1 MKSIGVPGWECDSPA
16 QRRCDAC
23 SIHHKTH
30 WPYANAHMQMMSQV
44 YTLHRKDPNFPITI
58 INRIKEF
65 LGMPLFYFQ
74 CLHLKYCAW
83 TNVRRR

>member
-1 MKSIGVPGWECDSPA
+1 
-16 QRRCDAC
+16 
-23 SIHHKTH
+23 
-30 WPYANAHMQMMSQV
+30 MQMMSQV